1 MTEHFTTSDGLRL
14 AYTDQGDG
22 SPVLCLAGLTRNLAD
37 FDDLLD
43 ARRGA
48 ARFICLT
55 SRGRSGSDFDPDW
68 KHYSITQES
77 LDALALIDHLGLKKV
92 TIVGT
97 SRGGLVAMALAAYAL
112 DRIAGVLFNDVGPV
126 IEKAGTEAI
135 AGYLGFAPKYKSL
148 DIAAD
153 SLLLRNA
160 ETFPGVSWNRWR
172 ACAGRWWRETAH
184 GLEIT
189 YDPHLRDAFLAATSL
204 PPIDVWP
211 LFDALAETPM
221 GLVRGVNSNVLGLAT
236 ADEMQRRHQGLIRAE
251 LPDRGHVPFLDEP
264 GSLQVFDALLAQVT
278 A

>member
-14 AYTDQGDG
+14 AYTDQGHG

-55 SRGRSGSDFDPDW
+55 SRGRAGSDFDPDW

-77 LDALALIDHLGLKKV
+77 LDALALIDHLGLDKV

-97 SRGGLVAMALAAYAL
+97 SRGGLVALALAAYAL
-112 DRIAGVLFNDVGPV
+112 DRISGVLFNDVGPV

-172 ACAGRWWRETAH
+172 ACAGRWWRETRH

-204 PPIDVWP
+204 PPIDIWP

-236 ADEMQRRHQGLIRAE
+236 ADEMQRRHQGLIRTE